1 MAIPRYSFRK
11 TQPSRMNLEDE
22 LFSIMDAIMSQYDNY
37 CFFVGRDYIDQLE
50 NNKEYMGYDI
60 VFSPLVAHDEVLF
73 APINTFYINTNN

>member
-1 MAIPRYSFRK
+1 MDIHIYSFRK
-11 TQPSRMNLEDE
+11 TQPVRMNLEDE

-37 CFFVGRDYIDQLE
+37 CFFVGRDYLDELE
-50 NNKEYMGYDI
+50 NNTEYMGYDI

>member
-1 MAIPRYSFRK
+1 MDIRRYSFRK
-11 TQPSRMNLEDE
+11 TQPTRMNLEDE

-37 CFFVGRDYIDQLE
+37 CFFVGRDYLDELE
-50 NNKEYMGYDI
+50 NNTEYMGYDI

>member
-1 MAIPRYSFRK
+1 MDIPIYSFRK
-11 TQPSRMNLEDE
+11 TQPLRMNLEDE

-50 NNKEYMGYDI
+50 NNTEYMGYDI